1 MTDKPEQYD
10 DEINL
15 CDYINVLIKRKVTIL
30 IVFFLCVA
38 VAAIYS
44 FTTPKIYKVEETIRI
59 GQINDS
65 LISKEEAIRLIR
77 SKNILQPVVEALNK
91 DLSLSGLKETIKI
104 KEVKGTNFLSVSINH
119 KSPQRAI
126 EILKNT
132 ADNFIEYGNNLY
144 AKKIKLL
151 EERMETL
158 ETQKQSVKREI
169 NSLQGVIKDKITPD
183 YPLIQNTLTNY
194 EEIYS
199 KLDEET
205 YSLKNKLA
213 DARKFELFEP
223 PLEPE
228 NPISP
233 KKKQNIAIAAVI
245 GLMLGVFVAFFR
257 EFWANSAGEEGR
269 K

>member
-1 MTDKPEQYD
+1 M
-10 DEINL
+10 
-15 CDYINVLIKRKVTIL
+15 
-30 IVFFLCVA
+30 
-38 VAAIYS
+38 
-44 FTTPKIYKVEETIRI
+44 
-59 GQINDS
+59 
-65 LISKEEAIRLIR
+65 
-77 SKNILQPVVEALNK
+77 QPVVEALDK
-91 DLSLSGLKETIKI
+91 DLSLSGLKGSIKI
-104 KEVKGTNFLSVSINH
+104 EEVKGTNFLSISINH
-119 KSPQRAI
+119 KNPQRAI
-126 EILKNT
+126 EILKNI

-151 EERMETL
+151 EERMEAL

>member
-91 DLSLSGLKETIKI
+91 DLSLSGLTWECI
-104 KEVKGTNFLSVSINH
+104 
-119 KSPQRAI
+119 
-126 EILKNT
+126 
-132 ADNFIEYGNNLY
+132 
-144 AKKIKLL
+144 
-151 EERMETL
+151 
-158 ETQKQSVKREI
+158 
-169 NSLQGVIKDKITPD
+169 
-183 YPLIQNTLTNY
+183 PLISFTASDT
-194 EEIYS
+194 
-199 KLDEET
+199 
-205 YSLKNKLA
+205 
-213 DARKFELFEP
+213 
-223 PLEPE
+223 
-228 NPISP
+228 
-233 KKKQNIAIAAVI
+233 
-245 GLMLGVFVAFFR
+245 
-257 EFWANSAGEEGR
+257 
-269 K
+269 